1 MNKVIDINCD
11 LGESFG
17 QYTIGSDKEIMDYIT
32 SANIACGFH
41 AGDYSTMKKTV
52 ALAAEKGVNIGAH
65 PGLPDIQGFGRRN
78 MALLKG
84 EAYDLTLYQL
94 GALDAFARAEG
105 VQLSHVKPHGALYNM
120 AAADPQ
126 LAEEVARAIFHFDPS
141 LMLFGLSGSD
151 LIKAGEKAG
160 LSVKNEVFADRTYQ
174 DNGTL
179 TPRTMEGSLIED
191 DTAAVSQVAQMV
203 KKGTVTALSGNKFP
217 IKADTV
223 CIHGDGRH
231 ALLFAQKLKEALLK
245 EGIKTAAAQSK

>member
-1 MNKVIDINCD
+1 MSKSVDINCD

-17 QYTIGSDKEIMDYIT
+17 QYSIGSDKEIMDFIT

-52 ALAAEKGVNIGAH
+52 ALAAEKKVNIGAH
-65 PGLPDIQGFGRRN
+65 PGLPDLQGFGRRN
-78 MALLKG
+78 IALVKG
-84 EAYDLTLYQL
+84 EAYEITLYQL
-94 GALDAFARAEG
+94 GALEAFVRAEG
-105 VQLSHVKPHGALYNM
+105 TKISHVKPHGALYNM

-126 LAEEVARAIFHFDPS
+126 LAEEIVRAICDFDPS
-141 LMLFGLSGSD
+141 LMLFGLSGSE

-179 TPRTMEGSLIED
+179 TPRTMEGSLIVED
-191 DTAAVSQVAQMV
+191 SLAVKQVAEMV
-203 KKGTVTALSGNKFP
+203 KHGTVTALSGNKIA

-223 CIHGDGRH
+223 CIHGDGKH
-231 ALLFAQKLKEALLK
+231 ALLFAQKLNESLQK
-245 EGIKTAAAQSK
+245 EGVKTAAAQSK